1 MLADLYTAPTTE
13 GVVAER
19 TVSTLEVGVVTALTY
34 GSTWKMSDQNSLTHG
49 KNAKPGNDGAKEST
63 NNFAL
68 ERSRGTMW

>member
-34 GSTWKMSDQNSLTHG
+34 GST
-49 KNAKPGNDGAKEST
+49 
-63 NNFAL
+63 
-68 ERSRGTMW
+68 